1 MVKLLQGHRSLRGSS
16 AVVGV
21 GLSRFGDLGG
31 RTHMEIMGEAVHHA
45 LDDAGL
51 SIHDV
56 DGIFASNFVD
66 QLTPLVVAEYF
77 GIKPDF
83 MDGTNIGGSAFVSSL
98 LSASLA
104 LRHGLC
110 EVALICYGSN
120 SRTGGFVPPA
130 HARTVETI
138 YQPRY
143 PMQAYALAAARHMH
157 QYGTTAEQLAE
168 VAVSA
173 RRWAQLNPAAECRD
187 PLSIAEVLGA
197 RRVIDPFGVR
207 DCCLISDGG
216 GAMIMVKA
224 ERARDFP
231 KAPVYMLGVSARTTH
246 NIISQMPDLT
256 VTAAA
261 QSGPE
266 AFAMAGVAAADI
278 DVVELYDAFTI
289 NTILFL
295 EDMGF
300 CKKGE
305 GGAFVSNGNIA
316 PGGGLPVNTNG
327 GGLSCVHPGMYGIF
341 LMIEAVQ
348 QLRGECGDRQIA
360 GAELAACNGN
370 GGYLSSQVSAVFGTA
385 ATL

>member
-1 MVKLLQGHRSLRGSS
+1 MVHPEHSLRGST

-31 RTHMEIMGEAVHHA
+31 RSHMEIMGEAVYHA
-45 LDDAGL
+45 LAEAGL
-51 SIHDV
+51 SIHEV

-66 QLTPLVVAEYF
+66 QLAPLVVAEYF
-77 GIKPDF
+77 GIKPTF
-83 MDGTNIGGSAFVSSL
+83 IDGSNIGGSSFVNSL

-110 EVALICYGSN
+110 NVALICYGAN
-120 SRTGGFVPPA
+120 SHSGHFAAPA
-130 HARTVETI
+130 QAPTVETV

-143 PMQAYALAAARHMH
+143 PIQAYALAAARHMH
-157 QYGTTAEQLAE
+157 QYGTTAEQLAA
-168 VAVSA
+168 VAVAA
-173 RRWAQLNPAAECRD
+173 RQWAALNPAAQLRE
-187 PLSIAEVLGA
+187 PLTISEVLSA
-197 RRVIDPFGVR
+197 RRIVDPFGIR
-207 DCCLISDGG
+207 DCCLVSDGG
-216 GAMIMVKA
+216 GAMLLVRA

-231 KAPVYMLGVSARTTH
+231 KPPVYVLGVAARSTH
-246 NIISQMPDLT
+246 NIISAMPDLT
-256 VTAAA
+256 TTAAA
-261 QSGPE
+261 QSAPA
-266 AFAMAGVAAADI
+266 AFAMAGAGPADI

-300 CKKGE
+300 CRKGE
-305 GGAFVSNGNIA
+305 GGAFVSGGNIA
-316 PGGGLPVNTNG
+316 PGGSLPVNTNG
-327 GGLSCVHPGMYGIF
+327 GGLSCVHPGMYGMF

-348 QLRGECGDRQIA
+348 QLRGECGARQVA